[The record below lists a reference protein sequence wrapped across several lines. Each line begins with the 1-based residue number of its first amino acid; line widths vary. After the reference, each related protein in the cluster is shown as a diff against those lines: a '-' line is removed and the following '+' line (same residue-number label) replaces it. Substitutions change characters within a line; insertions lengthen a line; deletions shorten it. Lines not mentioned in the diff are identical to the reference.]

1 MLLFSLRGVLIGG
14 KYLLG
19 IFDAF
24 DLSFQRFGFFS
35 SHIGSCFSFAC
46 RFSPKLVMFTVSM
59 RVSVYRLYV
68 VVSNRSILFCYFF
81 TFGHAK
87 W

>member
-24 DLSFQRFGFFS
+24 DLSFQRFGFFFLLT
-35 SHIGSCFSFAC
+35 FSFAC

-68 VVSNRSILFCYFF
+68 VVSNRVILFCYFF